1 MTPIITA
8 LIPILVPMLVSQ
20 IKKMN
25 IPTWILP
32 IVSLILGASTE
43 VTNQL
48 VLGGIGSITIDSPI
62 AGGML
67 GLAGVGVREMIDQ
80 IKKTIK

>member
-43 VTNQL
+43 VANQL
-48 VLGGIGSITIDSPI
+48 VAGGIGSIAIESPV

-67 GLAGVGVREMIDQ
+67 GLAGVGVREMLDQ
-80 IKKTIK
+80 IKKAVK